1 MTAYLKNKFAL
12 SDKGA
17 KDLVKAIWSCTFL
30 YISFMLPVGLLYLV
44 LRALIAPYVGITAK
58 LQPLIVYV
66 AISVVL
72 IGIIGIFQYIEYNAT
87 FLASYE
93 ESANK
98 RISIAERLRQ
108 IPLSFFD
115 KKDLSDLTTTIM
127 SDCAGLEKAFSHFIP
142 ELLGA
147 VISILLVGVG
157 LLIFD
162 YRMAIALLWVI
173 PVAFLICIGGKN
185 KQTKQNIIHQR
196 AKLKRADAIQECIET
211 VREIK
216 ANNQSEKYLANID
229 EILTYSEKI
238 NIKAELNTALYV
250 ASAQMLLRV
259 EIATMVLMGV
269 KLIAQGTLDFLTLL
283 MFLIAASRVFD
294 PISTALINLAAIFET
309 ELKVDRMKEIENQQ
323 IQSGK
328 TNERFDNYDIKFE
341 NVKFSY
347 KNNNKENVL
356 ENVSFTAK
364 QGEVT
369 ALVGPS
375 GGGKSTVSKLAARF
389 WDIKSGKITFGGKD
403 ISTIDPEELLKNYS
417 IVFQDVVLFNSTV
430 MENIRLGRR
439 TASDEEVKKVAKMAM
454 CDEFIEKLSNGYN
467 TVIGENGSTLSGGE
481 RQRISIARALL
492 KDAPIILLDEAT
504 ASLDVEN
511 ESKVQQ
517 AISTLIKDKT
527 VLVIAHRM
535 RTVAGAD
542 HIVVLADGKVK
553 EEGNH
558 DELLKA
564 DGLYS
569 RLWNLQTK
577 SSQWTI

>member
-17 KDLVKAIWSCTFL
+17 KNLVKAIWSCTFL
-30 YISFMLPVGLLYLV
+30 YISFMFPVGLLYLV
-44 LRALIAPYVGITAK
+44 LRALLAPYVGITAK

-66 AISVVL
+66 GISVVL

-196 AKLKRADAIQECIET
+196 AKLKRADAIKECIET

-259 EIATMVLMGV
+259 GIATMVLMGV

-283 MFLIAASRVFD
+283 MFLIAVSRVFD
-294 PISTALINLAAIFET
+294 PLSTALINLAAIFET

-347 KNNNKENVL
+347 KNNNKENV
-356 ENVSFTAK
+356 SFTAK

-389 WDIKSGKITFGGKD
+389 WDIKSGKITLGGKD
-403 ISTIDPEELLKNYS
+403 ISTIDLEELLKNYS

>member
-1 MTAYLKNKFAL
+1 MTTYLKNKFAL

-259 EIATMVLMGV
+259 GIATMVLMGA

-294 PISTALINLAAIFET
+294 PLSTALINLAAIFET

-347 KNNNKENVL
+347 KNNNKENV
-356 ENVSFTAK
+356 SFTAK

-389 WDIKSGKITFGGKD
+389 WDIKSGKITLGGKD

>member
-17 KDLVKAIWSCTFL
+17 KNLVKAIWSCTFL
-30 YISFMLPVGLLYLV
+30 YISFMFPVGLLYLV
-44 LRALIAPYVGITAK
+44 LRALLAPYVGITAK

-66 AISVVL
+66 GISVVL

-98 RISIAERLRQ
+98 RISIAERLRE
-108 IPLSFFD
+108 IPLSFFA

-196 AKLKRADAIQECIET
+196 AKLKRADAIKECIET

-259 EIATMVLMGV
+259 GIATMVLMGV

-283 MFLIAASRVFD
+283 MFLIAVSRVFD
-294 PISTALINLAAIFET
+294 PLSTALINLAAIFET

-347 KNNNKENVL
+347 KNNNKENV
-356 ENVSFTAK
+356 SFTAK

-389 WDIKSGKITFGGKD
+389 WDIKSGKITLGGKD
-403 ISTIDPEELLKNYS
+403 ISTIDLEELLKNYS

>member
-1 MTAYLKNKFAL
+1 MTTYLKNKFAL

-17 KDLVKAIWSCTFL
+17 KNLVKAIWSCTFL

-259 EIATMVLMGV
+259 GIATMVLMGA

-294 PISTALINLAAIFET
+294 PLSTALINLAAIFET

-347 KNNNKENVL
+347 KNNNK

>member
-1 MTAYLKNKFAL
+1 
-12 SDKGA
+12 
-17 KDLVKAIWSCTFL
+17 
-30 YISFMLPVGLLYLV
+30 
-44 LRALIAPYVGITAK
+44 
-58 LQPLIVYV
+58 
-66 AISVVL
+66 
-72 IGIIGIFQYIEYNAT
+72 
-87 FLASYE
+87 
-93 ESANK
+93 
-98 RISIAERLRQ
+98 
-108 IPLSFFD
+108 
-115 KKDLSDLTTTIM
+115 M

-196 AKLKRADAIQECIET
+196 AKLKRADAIKECIET

-259 EIATMVLMGV
+259 GIATMVLMGV

-347 KNNNKENVL
+347 KNNNKENV
-356 ENVSFTAK
+356 SFTAK

-389 WDIKSGKITFGGKD
+389 WDIKSGKITLGGKD

>member
-1 MTAYLKNKFAL
+1 MTTYLKNKFAL

-17 KDLVKAIWSCTFL
+17 KNLVKAIWSCTFL
-30 YISFMLPVGLLYLV
+30 YISFMFPVGLLYLV
-44 LRALIAPYVGITAK
+44 LRALLAPYVGITAK

-66 AISVVL
+66 GISVVL

-98 RISIAERLRQ
+98 RISIAERLRE
-108 IPLSFFD
+108 IPLSFFA

-196 AKLKRADAIQECIET
+196 AKLKRADAIKECIET

-259 EIATMVLMGV
+259 GIATMVLMGV

-347 KNNNKENVL
+347 KNNNKENV
-356 ENVSFTAK
+356 SFTAK

-389 WDIKSGKITFGGKD
+389 WDIKSGKITLGGKD
-403 ISTIDPEELLKNYS
+403 ISTIDLEELLKNYS

>member
-17 KDLVKAIWSCTFL
+17 KNLVKAIWSCTFL
-30 YISFMLPVGLLYLV
+30 YISFMFPVGLLYLV
-44 LRALIAPYVGITAK
+44 LRALLAPYVGITAK

-66 AISVVL
+66 GISVVL

-98 RISIAERLRQ
+98 RISIAERLRE
-108 IPLSFFD
+108 IPLSFFA

-259 EIATMVLMGV
+259 GIATMVLMGV

-283 MFLIAASRVFD
+283 MFLIAVSRVFD
-294 PISTALINLAAIFET
+294 PLSTALINLAAIFET

-347 KNNNKENVL
+347 KNNNKENV
-356 ENVSFTAK
+356 SFTAK

-389 WDIKSGKITFGGKD
+389 WDIKSGKITLGGKD
-403 ISTIDPEELLKNYS
+403 ISTIDLEELLKNYS

>member
-1 MTAYLKNKFAL
+1 MTTYLKNKFAL

-259 EIATMVLMGV
+259 GIATMVLMGA

-294 PISTALINLAAIFET
+294 PLSTALINLAAIFET

-439 TASDEEVKKVAKMAM
+439 TASDEEVKKVAR

>member
-17 KDLVKAIWSCTFL
+17 KNLVKAIWSCTFL
-30 YISFMLPVGLLYLV
+30 YISFMFPVGLLYLV
-44 LRALIAPYVGITAK
+44 LRALLAPYVGITAK

-66 AISVVL
+66 GISVVL

-87 FLASYE
+87 FLSSYE

-98 RISIAERLRQ
+98 RISIAERLRE
-108 IPLSFFD
+108 IPLSFFA

-196 AKLKRADAIQECIET
+196 AKLKRADAIKECIET

-259 EIATMVLMGV
+259 GIATMVLMGV

-283 MFLIAASRVFD
+283 MFLIAVSRVFD
-294 PISTALINLAAIFET
+294 PLSTALINLAAIFET

-347 KNNNKENVL
+347 KNNNKENV
-356 ENVSFTAK
+356 SFTAK

-389 WDIKSGKITFGGKD
+389 WDIKSGKITLGGKD
-403 ISTIDPEELLKNYS
+403 ISTIDLEELLKNYS

>member
-17 KDLVKAIWSCTFL
+17 KNLVKAIWSCTFL
-30 YISFMLPVGLLYLV
+30 YISFMFPVGLLYLV
-44 LRALIAPYVGITAK
+44 LRALLAPYVGITAK

-66 AISVVL
+66 GISVVL

-108 IPLSFFD
+108 IPLSFFA

-196 AKLKRADAIQECIET
+196 AKLKRADAIKECIET

-259 EIATMVLMGV
+259 GIATMVLMGV

-347 KNNNKENVL
+347 KNNNKENV
-356 ENVSFTAK
+356 SFTAK

-389 WDIKSGKITFGGKD
+389 WDIKSGKITLGGKD
-403 ISTIDPEELLKNYS
+403 ISTIDLEELLKNYS

>member
-1 MTAYLKNKFAL
+1 MTTYLKNKFAL

-30 YISFMLPVGLLYLV
+30 YISFMFPVGLLYLV
-44 LRALIAPYVGITAK
+44 LRALLAPYVGITAK

-66 AISVVL
+66 GISVVL

-98 RISIAERLRQ
+98 RISIAERLRE
-108 IPLSFFD
+108 IPLSFFA

-196 AKLKRADAIQECIET
+196 AKLKRADAIKECIET

-259 EIATMVLMGV
+259 GIATMVLMGV

-283 MFLIAASRVFD
+283 MFLIAVSRVFD
-294 PISTALINLAAIFET
+294 PLSTALINLAAIFET

-347 KNNNKENVL
+347 KNNNKENV
-356 ENVSFTAK
+356 SFTAK

-389 WDIKSGKITFGGKD
+389 WDIKSGKITLGGKD

>member
-17 KDLVKAIWSCTFL
+17 KNLVKAIWSCTFL
-30 YISFMLPVGLLYLV
+30 YISFMFPVGLLYLV
-44 LRALIAPYVGITAK
+44 LRALLAPYVGITAK

-66 AISVVL
+66 GISVVL

-98 RISIAERLRQ
+98 RISIAERLRE
-108 IPLSFFD
+108 IPLSFFA

-196 AKLKRADAIQECIET
+196 AKLKRADAIKECIET

-259 EIATMVLMGV
+259 GIATMVLMGV

-283 MFLIAASRVFD
+283 MFLIAVSRVFD
-294 PISTALINLAAIFET
+294 PLSTALINLAAIFET

-347 KNNNKENVL
+347 KNNNKENV
-356 ENVSFTAK
+356 SFTAK

-389 WDIKSGKITFGGKD
+389 WDIKSGKITLGGKD
-403 ISTIDPEELLKNYS
+403 ISTIDLEELLKNYS

-569 RLWNLQTK
+569 RLWNLKTK
-577 SSQWTI
+577 SSQLTI

>member
-1 MTAYLKNKFAL
+1 MTTYLKNKFAL

-30 YISFMLPVGLLYLV
+30 YISFMFPVGLLYLV
-44 LRALIAPYVGITAK
+44 LRALLAPYVGITAK

-259 EIATMVLMGV
+259 GIATMVLMGA

-294 PISTALINLAAIFET
+294 PLSTALINLAAIFET

-347 KNNNKENVL
+347 KNNNKENV
-356 ENVSFTAK
+356 SFTAK

-389 WDIKSGKITFGGKD
+389 WDIKSGKITLGGKD

-439 TASDEEVKKVAKMAM
+439 TASDEEVKKVAKMAL

>member
-17 KDLVKAIWSCTFL
+17 KNLVKAIWSCTFL
-30 YISFMLPVGLLYLV
+30 YISFMFPVGLLYLV
-44 LRALIAPYVGITAK
+44 LRALLAPYVGITAK

-66 AISVVL
+66 GISVVL

-98 RISIAERLRQ
+98 RISIAERLRE
-108 IPLSFFD
+108 IPLSFFA

-196 AKLKRADAIQECIET
+196 AKLKRADAIKECIET

-259 EIATMVLMGV
+259 GIATMVLMGV

-283 MFLIAASRVFD
+283 MFLIAVSRVFD
-294 PISTALINLAAIFET
+294 PLSTALINLAAIFET

-347 KNNNKENVL
+347 KNNNKENV
-356 ENVSFTAK
+356 SFTAK

-403 ISTIDPEELLKNYS
+403 ISTIDLEELLKNYS

>member
-1 MTAYLKNKFAL
+1 MTTYLKNKFAL

-259 EIATMVLMGV
+259 GIATMVLMGA

-294 PISTALINLAAIFET
+294 PLSTAL
-309 ELKVDRMKEIENQQ
+309 

>member
-1 MTAYLKNKFAL
+1 MTTYLKNKFAL

-196 AKLKRADAIQECIET
+196 AKLKRADAIKECIET

-259 EIATMVLMGV
+259 GIATMVLMGA

-294 PISTALINLAAIFET
+294 PLSTALINLAAIFET

-347 KNNNKENVL
+347 KNNNK

>member
-17 KDLVKAIWSCTFL
+17 KNLVKAIWSCTFL
-30 YISFMLPVGLLYLV
+30 YISFMFPVGLLYLV
-44 LRALIAPYVGITAK
+44 LRALLAPYVGITAK

-66 AISVVL
+66 GISVVL

-98 RISIAERLRQ
+98 RISIAERLRE
-108 IPLSFFD
+108 IPLSFFA

-196 AKLKRADAIQECIET
+196 AKLKRADAIKECIET

-259 EIATMVLMGV
+259 GIATMVLMGV

-283 MFLIAASRVFD
+283 MFLIAVSRVFD
-294 PISTALINLAAIFET
+294 PLSTALINLAAIFET

-341 NVKFSY
+341 NVRFSY
-347 KNNNKENVL
+347 KNSNK

-389 WDIKSGKITFGGKD
+389 WDIKSGKITLGGKD
-403 ISTIDPEELLKNYS
+403 ISTIDLEELLKNYS

>member
-1 MTAYLKNKFAL
+1 MTTYLKNKFAL

-108 IPLSFFD
+108 IPLFFFA

-259 EIATMVLMGV
+259 GIATMVLMGA

-294 PISTALINLAAIFET
+294 PLSTALINLAAIFET

-347 KNNNKENVL
+347 KNNNK

>member
-196 AKLKRADAIQECIET
+196 AKLKRADAIKECIET

-259 EIATMVLMGV
+259 GIATMVLMGA

-294 PISTALINLAAIFET
+294 PLSTALINLAAIFET

-347 KNNNKENVL
+347 KNNNK

>member
-17 KDLVKAIWSCTFL
+17 KNLVKAIWSCTFL
-30 YISFMLPVGLLYLV
+30 YISFMFPVGLLYLV
-44 LRALIAPYVGITAK
+44 LRALLAPYVGITAK

-66 AISVVL
+66 GISVVL

-98 RISIAERLRQ
+98 RISIAERLRE
-108 IPLSFFD
+108 IPLSFFA

-259 EIATMVLMGV
+259 GIATMVLMGV

-294 PISTALINLAAIFET
+294 PLSTALINLAAIFET

-347 KNNNKENVL
+347 KNNNKENV
-356 ENVSFTAK
+356 SFTAK

-389 WDIKSGKITFGGKD
+389 WDIKSGKITLGGKD
-403 ISTIDPEELLKNYS
+403 ISTIDLEELLKNYS

>member
-1 MTAYLKNKFAL
+1 MTTYLKNKFAL

-196 AKLKRADAIQECIET
+196 AKLKRADAIKECIET

-259 EIATMVLMGV
+259 GIATMVLMGV

-294 PISTALINLAAIFET
+294 PLSTALINLAAIFET

-347 KNNNKENVL
+347 KNNNKENV
-356 ENVSFTAK
+356 SFTAK

-389 WDIKSGKITFGGKD
+389 WDIKSGKITLGGKD

>member
-1 MTAYLKNKFAL
+1 MTTYLKNKFAL

-17 KDLVKAIWSCTFL
+17 KNLVKAIWSCTFL

-259 EIATMVLMGV
+259 GIATMVLMGA

-294 PISTALINLAAIFET
+294 PLSTALINLAAIFET

-347 KNNNKENVL
+347 KNNNKENV
-356 ENVSFTAK
+356 SFTAK

-389 WDIKSGKITFGGKD
+389 WDIKSGKITLGGKD
-403 ISTIDPEELLKNYS
+403 ISTIDLEELLKNYS

>member
-66 AISVVL
+66 GISVVL

-98 RISIAERLRQ
+98 RISIAERLRE
-108 IPLSFFD
+108 IPLSFFA

-196 AKLKRADAIQECIET
+196 AKLKRADAIKECIET

-259 EIATMVLMGV
+259 GIATMVLMGV

-283 MFLIAASRVFD
+283 MFLIAVSRVFD
-294 PISTALINLAAIFET
+294 PLSTALINLAAIFET

-347 KNNNKENVL
+347 KNNNKENV
-356 ENVSFTAK
+356 SFTAK

-389 WDIKSGKITFGGKD
+389 WDIKSGKITLGGKD
-403 ISTIDPEELLKNYS
+403 ISTIDLEELLKNYS

>member
-30 YISFMLPVGLLYLV
+30 YISFMFPVGLLYLV
-44 LRALIAPYVGITAK
+44 LRALLAPYVGITAK

-66 AISVVL
+66 GISVVL

-98 RISIAERLRQ
+98 RISIAERLRE
-108 IPLSFFD
+108 IPLSFFA

-196 AKLKRADAIQECIET
+196 AKLKRADAIKECIET

-259 EIATMVLMGV
+259 GIATMVLMGV

-283 MFLIAASRVFD
+283 MFLIAVSRVFD
-294 PISTALINLAAIFET
+294 PLSTALINLAAIFET

-347 KNNNKENVL
+347 KNNNKENV
-356 ENVSFTAK
+356 SFTAK

-389 WDIKSGKITFGGKD
+389 WDIKSGKITLGGKD
-403 ISTIDPEELLKNYS
+403 ISTIDLEELLKNYS

>member
-17 KDLVKAIWSCTFL
+17 KNLVKAIWSCTFL
-30 YISFMLPVGLLYLV
+30 YISFMFPVGLLYLV
-44 LRALIAPYVGITAK
+44 LRALLAPYVGITAK

-196 AKLKRADAIQECIET
+196 AKLKRADAIKECIET

-259 EIATMVLMGV
+259 GIATMVLMGV

-283 MFLIAASRVFD
+283 MFLIAVSRVFD
-294 PISTALINLAAIFET
+294 PLSTALINLAAIFET

-347 KNNNKENVL
+347 KNNNK

>member
-1 MTAYLKNKFAL
+1 MTTYLKNKFAL

-196 AKLKRADAIQECIET
+196 AKLKRADAIKECIET

-259 EIATMVLMGV
+259 GIATMVLMGV

-283 MFLIAASRVFD
+283 MFLIAVSRVFD
-294 PISTALINLAAIFET
+294 PLSTALINLAAIFET

-347 KNNNKENVL
+347 KNNNK

>member
-17 KDLVKAIWSCTFL
+17 KNLVKAIWSCTFL
-30 YISFMLPVGLLYLV
+30 YISFMFPVGLLYLV
-44 LRALIAPYVGITAK
+44 LRALLAPYVGITAK

-66 AISVVL
+66 GISVVL

-98 RISIAERLRQ
+98 RISIAERLRE
-108 IPLSFFD
+108 IPLSFFA

-196 AKLKRADAIQECIET
+196 AKLKRADAIKECIET

-259 EIATMVLMGV
+259 GIATMVLMGV

-283 MFLIAASRVFD
+283 MFLIAVSRVFD
-294 PISTALINLAAIFET
+294 PLSTALINLAAIFET

-347 KNNNKENVL
+347 KNNNKENV
-356 ENVSFTAK
+356 
-364 QGEVT
+364 
-369 ALVGPS
+369 
-375 GGGKSTVSKLAARF
+375 
-389 WDIKSGKITFGGKD
+389 
-403 ISTIDPEELLKNYS
+403 
-417 IVFQDVVLFNSTV
+417 
-430 MENIRLGRR
+430 
-439 TASDEEVKKVAKMAM
+439 
-454 CDEFIEKLSNGYN
+454 
-467 TVIGENGSTLSGGE
+467 
-481 RQRISIARALL
+481 
-492 KDAPIILLDEAT
+492 
-504 ASLDVEN
+504 
-511 ESKVQQ
+511 
-517 AISTLIKDKT
+517 
-527 VLVIAHRM
+527 
-535 RTVAGAD
+535 
-542 HIVVLADGKVK
+542 
-553 EEGNH
+553 
-558 DELLKA
+558 
-564 DGLYS
+564 
-569 RLWNLQTK
+569 
-577 SSQWTI
+577 

>member
-1 MTAYLKNKFAL
+1 MTTYLKNKFAL

-108 IPLSFFD
+108 IPLSFFA

-259 EIATMVLMGV
+259 GIATMVLMGA

-294 PISTALINLAAIFET
+294 PLSTALINLAAIFET

-341 NVKFSY
+341 NV
-347 KNNNKENVL
+347 L

-389 WDIKSGKITFGGKD
+389 WDIKSGKITLGGKD

>member
-17 KDLVKAIWSCTFL
+17 KNLVKAIWSCTFL

-98 RISIAERLRQ
+98 RISIAERLRE
-108 IPLSFFD
+108 IPLSFFA

-259 EIATMVLMGV
+259 GIATMVLMGA

-294 PISTALINLAAIFET
+294 PLSTALINLAAIFET

-347 KNNNKENVL
+347 KNNNK

>member
-17 KDLVKAIWSCTFL
+17 KNLVKAIWSCTFL
-30 YISFMLPVGLLYLV
+30 YISFMFPVGLLYLV
-44 LRALIAPYVGITAK
+44 LRALLAPYVGITAK

-66 AISVVL
+66 GISVVL

-98 RISIAERLRQ
+98 RISIAERLRE
-108 IPLSFFD
+108 IPLSFFA

-196 AKLKRADAIQECIET
+196 AKLKRADAIKECIET

-259 EIATMVLMGV
+259 GIATMVLMGV

-283 MFLIAASRVFD
+283 MFLIAVSRVFD
-294 PISTALINLAAIFET
+294 PLSTALINLAAIFET

-323 IQSGK
+323 RQSGK

-347 KNNNKENVL
+347 KNNNK

-389 WDIKSGKITFGGKD
+389 WDIKSGKITLGGKD
-403 ISTIDPEELLKNYS
+403 ISTIDLEELLKNYS

>member
-1 MTAYLKNKFAL
+1 MTTYLKNKFAL

-30 YISFMLPVGLLYLV
+30 YISFMFPVGLLYLV
-44 LRALIAPYVGITAK
+44 LRALLAPYVGITAK

-66 AISVVL
+66 GISVVL

-98 RISIAERLRQ
+98 RISIAERLRE
-108 IPLSFFD
+108 IPLSFFA

-196 AKLKRADAIQECIET
+196 AKLKRADAIKECIET

-259 EIATMVLMGV
+259 GIATMVLMGV

-283 MFLIAASRVFD
+283 MFLIAVSRVFD
-294 PISTALINLAAIFET
+294 PLSTALINLAAIFET

-347 KNNNKENVL
+347 KNNNKENV
-356 ENVSFTAK
+356 SFTAK

-389 WDIKSGKITFGGKD
+389 WDIKSGKITLGGKD
-403 ISTIDPEELLKNYS
+403 ISTIDLEELLKNYS

>member
-1 MTAYLKNKFAL
+1 MTTYLKNKFAL

-127 SDCAGLEKAFSHFIP
+127 SDCAGLEKSFSHFIP

-196 AKLKRADAIQECIET
+196 AKLKRADAIKECIET

-259 EIATMVLMGV
+259 GIATMVLMGV

-347 KNNNKENVL
+347 KNNNKENV
-356 ENVSFTAK
+356 SFTAK

-389 WDIKSGKITFGGKD
+389 WDIKSGKITLGGKD

>member
-1 MTAYLKNKFAL
+1 MTTYLKNKFAL

-259 EIATMVLMGV
+259 GIATMVLMGA

-294 PISTALINLAAIFET
+294 PLSTALINLAAIFET

-347 KNNNKENVL
+347 KNNNK

>member
-17 KDLVKAIWSCTFL
+17 KNLVKAIWSCTFL
-30 YISFMLPVGLLYLV
+30 YISFMFPVGLLYLV
-44 LRALIAPYVGITAK
+44 LRALLAPYVGITAK

-72 IGIIGIFQYIEYNAT
+72 IGIIGNFQYIEYNAT

-108 IPLSFFD
+108 IPLSFFA

-196 AKLKRADAIQECIET
+196 AKLKRADAIKECIET

-259 EIATMVLMGV
+259 GIATMVLMGV

-347 KNNNKENVL
+347 KNNNKENV
-356 ENVSFTAK
+356 SFTAK

-389 WDIKSGKITFGGKD
+389 WDIKSGKITLGGKD